1 MAVEASMDTTG
12 GSGVAADLAK
22 GAIAG
27 AVGVWVMDRVDWFM
41 VEHGD
46 QEAWRRTQAVR
57 PNGKDP
63 AHNMAGLAARA
74 VGASPPPQ
82 PHPIGIATH
91 YAVGVAPAVAY
102 AVTRRHLPGGI
113 LSRGLILGLGM
124 FLVEDEIVN
133 PIIGVAAPPQR
144 YPLQAHA
151 RGLIAHL
158 VLGVVTETVLA
169 SLDRPRRRSRSRPTR
184 AQERNPRPDRGRRMT
199 QTPQQDSYG
208 VRFPLQLDGRL
219 TTVVVTHEALHKAEG
234 ALTGGPIDQDELVAL
249 ERYRSRF
256 EDIATRKLRSGQV
269 ERDGTVRVTT
279 MDLSSLGT

>member
-1 MAVEASMDTTG
+1 MDATG
-12 GSGVAADLAK
+12 RSGATADLVK

-74 VGASPPPQ
+74 IGASPPPQ
-82 PHPIGIATH
+82 PHPAGIATH
-91 YAVGVAPAVAY
+91 YAVGMAPAAAY
-102 AVTRRHLPGGI
+102 AVVRRHLPGGI
-113 LSRGLILGLGM
+113 LGRGLILGLGM

-169 SLDRPRRRSRSRPTR
+169 SLDRPRRRSRSHPAPAHGRDP
-184 AQERNPRPDRGRRMT
+184 QPDRGRRRT
-199 QTPQQDSYG
+199 QAPQQM
-208 VRFPLQLDGRL
+208 P
-219 TTVVVTHEALHKAEG
+219 
-234 ALTGGPIDQDELVAL
+234 
-249 ERYRSRF
+249 
-256 EDIATRKLRSGQV
+256 
-269 ERDGTVRVTT
+269 
-279 MDLSSLGT
+279 